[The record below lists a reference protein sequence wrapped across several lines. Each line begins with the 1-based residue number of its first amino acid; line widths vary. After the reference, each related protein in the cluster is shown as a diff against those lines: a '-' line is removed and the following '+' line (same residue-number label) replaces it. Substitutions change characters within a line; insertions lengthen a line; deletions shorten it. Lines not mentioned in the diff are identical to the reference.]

1 MTPARL
7 ERRLAEAAADY
18 YRPNGRAAYYSAR
31 GKLVQDPAFAAILA
45 HGLIRD
51 GARVLDLG
59 CGRGL
64 LPSWLRAARS
74 AYDQQEGCKEWP
86 APPRALH
93 VRGVEQHADSVD
105 QARRALGDTT
115 AFELGDI
122 LDADFA
128 GADTVVLLDV
138 LHYMD
143 RDAQH
148 AVLDRIRR
156 TLPHDGVLI
165 LRVGDAAAGLR
176 FRFSRWVDQAVL
188 LARGDGWSGLHCRSL
203 SDWRTALAE
212 RGFTSQVVPLPRR
225 AFSADVLLLA
235 RPQ

>member
-7 ERRLAEAAADY
+7 ERRLAEAAAGY
-18 YRPNGRAAYYSAR
+18 YRPDGRAAYYSVR
-31 GKLVQDPAFAAILA
+31 GKLGQDPAFAAILA

-64 LPSWLRAARS
+64 LPSWLRAARW
-74 AYDQQEGCKEWP
+74 AYEREEWCDEWP
-86 APPRALH
+86 PPPRAVQ
-93 VRGVEQHADSVD
+93 VRGIEHHAESVD

-122 LDADFA
+122 LDSDFA

-138 LHYMD
+138 LHYI
-143 RDAQH
+143 DATAQRTI
-148 AVLDRIRR
+148 LERIRR
-156 TLPHDGVLI
+156 ALPDDGVLI
-165 LRVGDAAAGLR
+165 LRVGDADAGLR
-176 FRFSRWVDQAVL
+176 FRLSRWVDQVVL
-188 LARGDGWSGLHCRSL
+188 LARGDGWSALHCRSL
-203 SDWRTALAE
+203 SDWRAALAQY
-212 RGFTSQVVPLPRR
+212 GFMSQVVPLPMR

>member
-1 MTPARL
+1 VTPARL

-18 YRPNGRAAYYSAR
+18 YRPNGRGVYYSVR
-31 GKLVQDPAFAAILA
+31 NKLGQDPAFAAILA

-74 AYDQQEGCKEWP
+74 AYDQEEWCEEWP
-86 APPRALH
+86 APPRAVH
-93 VRGVEQHADSVD
+93 VRGVEHHANSLD

-122 LDADFA
+122 LDSDFA

-143 RDAQH
+143 PNAQH
-148 AVLDRIRR
+148 AVLERIGRA
-156 TLPHDGVLI
+156 LPDDGVLI

-203 SDWRTALAE
+203 SDWRAALLGH
-212 RGFTSQVVPLPRR
+212 GFTSQIVPLPKR

>member
-1 MTPARL
+1 VTPARL
-7 ERRLAEAAADY
+7 ERRLAEAAASY
-18 YRPNGRAAYYSAR
+18 YRSTGRAAYYSAR
-31 GKLVQDPAFAAILA
+31 GKLGQDPAFAAILA

-74 AYDQQEGCKEWP
+74 AYDQEEWCDDWP
-86 APPRALH
+86 APPRGVH
-93 VRGVEQHADSVD
+93 MRGIEHHAESVE
-105 QARRALGDTT
+105 QARRALGDGT
-115 AFELGDI
+115 AFELADI

-128 GADTVVLLDV
+128 GADTIVLLDV

-143 RDAQH
+143 PDAQQ
-148 AVLDRIRR
+148 AVFARIRR
-156 TLPHDGVLI
+156 ALPADGVLI

-176 FRFSRWVDQAVL
+176 FRLSRWVDQAVL
-188 LARGDGWSGLHCRSL
+188 LARGDGWSGLYCRSL
-203 SDWRTALAE
+203 SDWRAALAE
-212 RGFTSQVVPLPRR
+212 HGLTSRVVPLPKR
-225 AFSADVLLLA
+225 AFSADVLLLV